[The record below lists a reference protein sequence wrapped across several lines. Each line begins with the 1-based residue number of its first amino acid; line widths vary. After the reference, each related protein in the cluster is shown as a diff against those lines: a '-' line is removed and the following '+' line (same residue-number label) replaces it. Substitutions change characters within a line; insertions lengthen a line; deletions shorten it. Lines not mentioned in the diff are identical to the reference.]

1 MSLSSRMPPSRM
13 PHCRW
18 AVAALLILALV
29 SWLGVTHDVALS
41 TLDDA
46 LTTAFKSFAL
56 AKALNA
62 AISVM
67 QSVTAD
73 AMVFQVQFG
82 QALDPANDLVERFS
96 WIMFASTAS
105 LAMQKVLIQM
115 ASHAVI
121 KALFSLSCLLLAV
134 SLVWGRGV
142 WREWAR
148 RAFLLMA
155 FLRFAVLIAALA
167 STWMGDAL
175 IGDQREGLYTAL
187 DQDRAV
193 FQDVAET
200 QAGIREEDD
209 GVWQQLKDKW
219 ESAVGHPVRDLL
231 TRLDSMTE
239 NVVALSAVF
248 IVQTI
253 LFPLGFLY
261 LSWRL
266 LGTLTAPLAG
276 RFPVAR
282 GA

>member
-1 MSLSSRMPPSRM
+1 MSLSSRM

-18 AVAALLILALV
+18 AVAALSILALV

-46 LTTAFKSFAL
+46 LATAFKSFAL

-134 SLVWGRGV
+134 SLVWRRGV

-167 STWMGDAL
+167 STWMGRCADW
-175 IGDQREGLYTAL
+175 R
-187 DQDRAV
+187 
-193 FQDVAET
+193 
-200 QAGIREEDD
+200 
-209 GVWQQLKDKW
+209 
-219 ESAVGHPVRDLL
+219 SA
-231 TRLDSMTE
+231 
-239 NVVALSAVF
+239 
-248 IVQTI
+248 
-253 LFPLGFLY
+253 
-261 LSWRL
+261 
-266 LGTLTAPLAG
+266 
-276 RFPVAR
+276 
-282 GA
+282 